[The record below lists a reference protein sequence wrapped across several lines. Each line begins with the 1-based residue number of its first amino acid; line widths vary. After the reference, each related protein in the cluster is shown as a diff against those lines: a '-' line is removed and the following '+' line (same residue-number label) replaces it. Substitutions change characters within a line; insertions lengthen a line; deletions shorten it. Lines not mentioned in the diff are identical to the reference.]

1 MATSLRTPHATLG
14 RLTSPLSS
22 RSSAGRT
29 VRTVVAAAAV
39 LAGAAGWALSRP
51 RPATP
56 FDRVVLLG
64 FDGATPA
71 VIEALVAQGRL
82 PALKRL
88 MDEGAY
94 GPMRTFH
101 PNKSAILWTS
111 VATGKTMVKH
121 GIVDWTYLN
130 EQGIEVPYKDRA
142 RRTRAYWEILSER
155 GIPSG
160 TINWWVT
167 YPPRPVA
174 HGYVVSNAFRHRNDP
189 ATVHP
194 TSLFTEISPLV
205 LDEAA
210 AEKEMAGLRIPR
222 WREED
227 ATFPLVGVRNLV
239 VSYPLYVAHDLTVDR
254 VSDRLW
260 QDRPVKV
267 FSTYFRLPDV
277 TSHLVSNYM
286 DRALAEGAAERERNG
301 TLDAATVARMDAEFA
316 RLLAPVYEWM
326 DSVVGKWL
334 RRVDDR
340 TLLIVCSDHGFRY
353 VNGGYYH
360 APKSGDPPDGVLF
373 LRGRGVKNTRLQG
386 ATLFDV
392 APTILYAMGLPQ
404 ARDMDGTALRVAFDG
419 ALLEAHPPAAIA
431 SYEAAGGGRPAAAGG
446 TEVDEQVMEDLRALG
461 YVQAPAK

>member
-1 MATSLRTPHATLG
+1 M
-14 RLTSPLSS
+14 
-22 RSSAGRT
+22 
-29 VRTVVAAAAV
+29 AAAAAL
-39 LAGAAGWALSRP
+39 LAGAAGWVASRP
-51 RPATP
+51 QAAAP

-71 VIEALVAQGRL
+71 VIETLAAQGRL

-94 GPMRTFH
+94 GHLRTFH

-130 EQGIEVPYKDRA
+130 EQGIQVPYKDRA

-167 YPPRPVA
+167 YPPRPIA
-174 HGYVVSNAFRHRNDP
+174 RGYVVSNAFRHRNDP

-194 TSLFTEISPLV
+194 QSLFAEIAPLV
-205 LDEAA
+205 MDEAA
-210 AEKEMAGLRIPR
+210 AEQQMKTIGIPR

-227 ATFPLVGVRNLV
+227 ATFPLAGVRNLV
-239 VSYPLYVAHDLTVDR
+239 LSYPLYVAHDLTVDR
-254 VSDRLW
+254 VSDHLW
-260 QDRPVKV
+260 RTHPVKV

-277 TSHLVSNYM
+277 TSHLASNYL
-286 DRALAEGAAERERNG
+286 DRALAQEAAERESKG
-301 TLDAATVARMDAEFA
+301 TLDTETVGRMDREFA
-316 RLLAPVYEWM
+316 RVMAPIYEWM
-326 DSVVGKWL
+326 DRVVGKWMDRL
-334 RRVDDR
+334 DDR

-360 APKSGDPPDGVLF
+360 APKSGEPPAGVLF
-373 LRGRGVKNTRLQG
+373 LRGRGVRQGRIEG

-404 ARDMDGTALRVAFDG
+404 GRDMDGAPVRAFDERV
-419 ALLEAHPPAAIA
+419 LRAHPPTAIA
-431 SYEAAGGGRPAAAGG
+431 SYETGGAARAGAAGGA
-446 TEVDEQVMEDLRALG
+446 EVDEKVMEDLRALG
-461 YVQAPAK
+461 YVQAPGK

>member
-1 MATSLRTPHATLG
+1 M
-14 RLTSPLSS
+14 
-22 RSSAGRT
+22 
-29 VRTVVAAAAV
+29 VAAAAL
-39 LAGAAGWALSRP
+39 LAGAAGWVVSRP
-51 RPATP
+51 QPAAP

-71 VIEALVAQGRL
+71 VIETLVEQGRL
-82 PALKRL
+82 PALRRL
-88 MDEGAY
+88 MEEGAY
-94 GPMRTFH
+94 GHLRTFH

-155 GIPSG
+155 GISSG

-167 YPPRPVA
+167 YPPRPIA
-174 HGYVVSNAFRHRNDP
+174 NGYVVSNAFRHRNDP
-189 ATVHP
+189 STVHP
-194 TSLFTEISPLV
+194 PSLFPEIAPLV
-205 LDEAA
+205 MDQTA
-210 AEKEMAGLRIPR
+210 AEQEMKKIGIPR

-227 ATFPLVGVRNLV
+227 ATFPLAGVRNLV

-260 QDRPVKV
+260 QTHPVKV

-277 TSHLVSNYM
+277 TGHLASNYL
-286 DRALAEGAAERERNG
+286 DRALAESAARREKSG
-301 TLDAATVARMDAEFA
+301 TLDAATIERMDREFA
-316 RLLAPVYEWM
+316 RVLAPVYEWM
-326 DSVVGKWL
+326 DGVVGKWL
-334 RRVDDR
+334 ARVDDR

-360 APKSGDPPDGVLF
+360 APRAGDPPDGVLF
-373 LRGRGVKNTRLQG
+373 LRGKGVKRMRLQG

-404 ARDMDGTALRVAFDG
+404 ARDMDGAALRSAFDERV
-419 ALLEAHPPAAIA
+419 LEAHPPRAIA
-431 SYEAAGGGRPAAAGG
+431 SYEAAGGARAGAAGG

-461 YVQAPAK
+461 YVQAPGK